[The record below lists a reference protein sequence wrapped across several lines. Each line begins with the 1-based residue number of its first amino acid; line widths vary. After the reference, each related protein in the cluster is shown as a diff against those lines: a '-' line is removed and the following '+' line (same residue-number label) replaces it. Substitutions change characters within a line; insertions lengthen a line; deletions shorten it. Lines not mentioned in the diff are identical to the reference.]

1 MRKLEELEKVVIQP
15 SVDFYGGFK
24 YDGEDIF
31 LCDDF
36 EETEERSIRITQS
49 IRKGKLISHITKQ
62 YKLRNEKK
70 VVEEVH
76 KETELD
82 EGQLL
87 VYVKDKGFVIPE
99 YMMCSVDEAIEQYKL
114 LK

>member
-1 MRKLEELEKVVIQP
+1 MRKLEGLEKYVVLP
-15 SVDFYGGFK
+15 NVDFYGGYK

-31 LCDDF
+31 LCDDCD
-36 EETEERSIRITQS
+36 ESEERGIRITQRIES
-49 IRKGKLISHITKQ
+49 GKLISHIRKH
-62 YKLRNEKK
+62 YILRNGKK
-70 VVEEVH
+70 VTEDVY

-87 VYVKDKGFVIPE
+87 VYVAEKGFVIPE
-99 YMMCSVDEAIEQYKL
+99 YLMSTIDEAIEQYNL

>member
-1 MRKLEELEKVVIQP
+1 MRTLENLEKYVVLP
-15 SVDFYGGFK
+15 NVDFYGGWK

-31 LCDDF
+31 LCDDC
-36 EETEERSIRITQS
+36 EESEERGIRITQRIES
-49 IRKGKLISHITKQ
+49 GKLISHIRKH
-62 YKLRNEKK
+62 YILRNGKK
-70 VVEEVH
+70 VTEDVY

-87 VYVKDKGFVIPE
+87 VYVAEKGFVLPE
-99 YMMCSVDEAIEQYKL
+99 YVMAPIEEAISQYEL

>member
-1 MRKLEELEKVVIQP
+1 MRNLENLEKYVVLP
-15 SVDFYGGFK
+15 NVDFYGGWK

-31 LCDDF
+31 LCDDC
-36 EETEERSIRITQS
+36 EETEGRGVRITQR
-49 IRKGKLISHITKQ
+49 IENGKLISHTRKHYI
-62 YKLRNEKK
+62 LRNGKK
-70 VVEEVH
+70 VTEDVY

-87 VYVKDKGFVIPE
+87 VYVAEKGFVIPE
-99 YMMCSVDEAIEQYKL
+99 YLMCPIDEAIEQYNL